1 VLADRIAALE
11 AAVRASAAPAVLVA
25 HSAGCIVTAM
35 WAERHTGPI
44 HAALL
49 VTPPWFAGAT
59 PEAAGDVAWRV
70 PMRPLPF
77 RATVVASRTDPHCS
91 FAGSAAYAAAWG
103 ADLVDAGDVGH
114 LDSRTGFGPWA
125 DGERLLADLSG

>member
-1 VLADRIAALE
+1 VLRERIAALD

-25 HSAGCIVTAM
+25 HSAGCVVTAM

-49 VTPPWFAGAT
+49 VTPPWMEGAT
-59 PEAAGDVAWRV
+59 PDAAGDVPWRV

-77 RATVVASRTDPHCS
+77 RATVVASGTDPYATREQ
-91 FAGSAAYAAAWG
+91 FAAYAAAWG

-114 LDSRTGFGPWA
+114 LDSATGFGPWPA
-125 DGERLLADLSG
+125 GERLVDILSG